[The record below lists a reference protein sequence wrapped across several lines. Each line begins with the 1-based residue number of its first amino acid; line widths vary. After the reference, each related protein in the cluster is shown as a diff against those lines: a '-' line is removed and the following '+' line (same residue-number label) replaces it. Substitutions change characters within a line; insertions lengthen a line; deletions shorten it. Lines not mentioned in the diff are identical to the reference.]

1 VTAVS
6 ESAFVSRP
14 PSPSRVSGL
23 VMVALVAWLGAASPA
38 PAAESD
44 LTAVVVKDRVAAG
57 LPAIGANPAV
67 RAAAGALLG
76 GGNA

>member
-1 VTAVS
+1 
-6 ESAFVSRP
+6 
-14 PSPSRVSGL
+14 
-23 VMVALVAWLGAASPA
+23 MVALVAWLGAASPA

-57 LPAIGANPAV
+57 LPAIRANPAV